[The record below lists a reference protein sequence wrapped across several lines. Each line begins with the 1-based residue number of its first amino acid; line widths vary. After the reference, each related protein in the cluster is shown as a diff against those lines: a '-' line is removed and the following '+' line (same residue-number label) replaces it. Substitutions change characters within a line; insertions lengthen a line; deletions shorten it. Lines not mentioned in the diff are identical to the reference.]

1 MTWIMD
7 IDMLGVEPAEP
18 PDSLEIAFDVTFPGE
33 TWCRSLVYISSEVLV
48 GSEFELVAAARDAL
62 IAVIDGE
69 GRPVSVT
76 MRLGPSG
83 AEVLSV
89 AAPGCER

>member
-1 MTWIMD
+1 MTWIVD

-18 PDSLEIAFDVTFPGE
+18 PDRLELAFDVTFPGE
-33 TWCRSLVYISSEVLV
+33 TWCRSFVYVSPDFVFT
-48 GSEFELVAAARDAL
+48 SEFELAGVARDEL
-62 IAVIDGE
+62 IAVIDRE

-76 MRLGPSG
+76 MRLGPGG

-89 AAPGCER
+89 AAPGG